1 MITAIA
7 PWFGSKRSLAP
18 EIVRELGP
26 HSSYWE
32 LCCGSMAVLFK
43 KTRSAHEHVNDLHRD
58 LINLA
63 RVVRDPLMAVTL
75 ESRCV
80 STLYHEELFQE
91 SQEEIR
97 VGESPADAPDV
108 DRAYHFMVASWM
120 GRNGIGGLTRLNKTF
135 AVRWTPGGG
144 SGAVRWQ
151 SAADAIPVWHQRLRL
166 VTMFRRDLFKVAEEI
181 EDVDKVAIYI
191 DPPYFMDSR
200 GHSDRYKHE
209 FVPEQHAQLA
219 ELLDR
224 FQNARVVVSYYEHPM
239 LVELY
244 PEDRWTKR
252 DVYRNKNLHVQ
263 NRRGANP
270 TIAPEVLLVNGPS
283 YAAAEQPT
291 LF

>member
-1 MITAIA
+1 
-7 PWFGSKRSLAP
+7 
-18 EIVRELGP
+18 
-26 HSSYWE
+26 
-32 LCCGSMAVLFK
+32 
-43 KTRSAHEHVNDLHRD
+43 
-58 LINLA
+58 
-63 RVVRDPLMAVTL
+63 
-75 ESRCV
+75 
-80 STLYHEELFQE
+80 
-91 SQEEIR
+91 
-97 VGESPADAPDV
+97 
-108 DRAYHFMVASWM
+108 
-120 GRNGIGGLTRLNKTF
+120 
-135 AVRWTPGGG
+135 
-144 SGAVRWQ
+144 
-151 SAADAIPVWHQRLRL
+151 
-166 VTMFRRDLFKVAEEI
+166 
-181 EDVDKVAIYI
+181 
-191 DPPYFMDSR
+191 MDSR

-209 FVPEQHAQLA
+209 FVPEQHTQLA